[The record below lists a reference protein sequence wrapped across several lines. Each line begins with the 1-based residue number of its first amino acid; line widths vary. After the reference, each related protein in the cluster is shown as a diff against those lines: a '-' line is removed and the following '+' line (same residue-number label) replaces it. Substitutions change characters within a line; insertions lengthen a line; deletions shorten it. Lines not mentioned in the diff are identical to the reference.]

1 MALHRTAFSP
11 LRYVKA
17 AVYAGV
23 SGKFMKE
30 NISIKTGEY
39 WNDTSPMSEEKKLDV
54 LEEMASGIGKI
65 IIEFNSLEETIHEL
79 ILHLSCSPEDY
90 DDRINVFLAEMMYGA
105 KVTALTKLYGQVIEE
120 NGLTLQKELA
130 RLENRLRECS
140 KVRNQYA
147 HANWGEISKFNYV
160 KVKLSSQKQGIEKKY
175 RRFTLDVMQED
186 LNAITEVHAEII
198 HFDRKLDEAY

>member
-1 MALHRTAFSP
+1 
-11 LRYVKA
+11 
-17 AVYAGV
+17 
-23 SGKFMKE
+23 MKE

-39 WNDTSPMSEEKKLDV
+39 WNDTAPMSEEKKFNV

-65 IIEFNSLEETIHEL
+65 IIEFNSLEETLHEL
-79 ILHLSCSPEDY
+79 ILHLSCSPDGD

-120 NGLTLQKELA
+120 NELTFQKELS

-140 KVRNQYA
+140 KIRNQYA
-147 HANWGEISKFNYV
+147 HANWCEISKFNYV
-160 KVKLSSQKQGIEKKY
+160 KVKLSSQRQGIEKKY
-175 RRFTLDVMQED
+175 RRFTSDVMQQD

-198 HFDRKLDEAY
+198 HFDRKLDESY

>member
-1 MALHRTAFSP
+1 
-11 LRYVKA
+11 
-17 AVYAGV
+17 
-23 SGKFMKE
+23 MKE
-30 NISIKTGEY
+30 NISIKNGEY
-39 WNDTSPMSEEKKLDV
+39 WNDTSPMSEDKKLDV

-79 ILHLSCSPEDY
+79 ILHLSCSPGDY
-90 DDRINVFLAEMMYGA
+90 DDRVNVFLAEMMYGA

-120 NGLTLQKELA
+120 NGLTFQRELV

-140 KVRNQYA
+140 KIRNQYA

-175 RRFTLDVMQED
+175 RRFTSGVMQED
-186 LNAITEVHAEII
+186 LNTITEVHAEII
-198 HFDRKLDEAY
+198 HFDRTLDEAY